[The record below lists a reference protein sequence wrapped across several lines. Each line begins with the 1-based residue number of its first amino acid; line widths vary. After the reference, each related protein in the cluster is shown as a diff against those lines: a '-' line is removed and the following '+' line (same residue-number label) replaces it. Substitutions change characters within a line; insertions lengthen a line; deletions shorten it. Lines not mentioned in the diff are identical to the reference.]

1 MVVTSGSV
9 PFLMILPL
17 RLEASMKLGATT
29 LALSVLVAST
39 GCGNS
44 SPRMLQSVIASP
56 AIADAQNFTNGKVK
70 FTPTGIFNKA
80 PTHVTPLPPCSAI
93 KSADSCIT
101 AWSTSPLDT
110 IATID
115 QTGVAHCL
123 PGESGTVTIGV
134 AVVGD
139 RPVMGVAKL
148 TCP

>member
-1 MVVTSGSV
+1 
-9 PFLMILPL
+9 MILPL
-17 RLEASMKLGATT
+17 TLEASMKLRATT
-29 LALSVLVAST
+29 LALSVFVAST
-39 GCGNS
+39 GCGSS
-44 SPRMLQSVIASP
+44 SPRTLQSVLASP
-56 AIADAQNFTNGKVK
+56 AIADAQNFSNGNVK

-80 PTHVTPLPPCSAI
+80 PTHVTPLPQCSAI

-139 RPVMGVAKL
+139 GPVMSVAKL